1 MINCNPETVSTD
13 YDTSDRLYF
22 EPLIDE
28 YVENIILKEKSKG
41 NLLGII
47 AQFGGQTPIKL
58 AKFLDENKLP
68 ILGTQY
74 SSIDLA
80 EDRDRFR
87 DLLIKLNLKQAESGI
102 AKSFNSAVKI
112 ARKIGLPV
120 VVRPSYVLGGRA
132 MEIVHDEDQL
142 KKFIKQAFDAS
153 ENNPILI
160 DKFIDNAMEVDVDAI
175 ADGKDVYVAGIMQHI
190 EEAGI
195 HSGDSACCLPPVS
208 IKENILKEIKVQTR
222 KLALAMN
229 VKGFLNI
236 QFAIK
241 KDEIFVIEVNPRA
254 SRTVPFV
261 SKANGIPLAKIA
273 SRIMAGEK
281 LLSLIHI

>member
-22 EPLIDE
+22 EPLIEE

-41 NLLGII
+41 SLLGII

-58 AKFLDENKLP
+58 TKFLDENKLP

-102 AKSFNSAVKI
+102 AKSFDSAIKI
-112 ARKIGLPV
+112 AHKIGLPV

-132 MEIVHDEDQL
+132 MEIVHDENQL

-208 IKENILKEIKVQTR
+208 IKENRNHL
-222 KLALAMN
+222 
-229 VKGFLNI
+229 
-236 QFAIK
+236 
-241 KDEIFVIEVNPRA
+241 
-254 SRTVPFV
+254 
-261 SKANGIPLAKIA
+261 
-273 SRIMAGEK
+273 
-281 LLSLIHI
+281 

>member
-1 MINCNPETVSTD
+1 M
-13 YDTSDRLYF
+13 
-22 EPLIDE
+22 
-28 YVENIILKEKSKG
+28 
-41 NLLGII
+41 
-47 AQFGGQTPIKL
+47 
-58 AKFLDENKLP
+58 P

-87 DLLIKLNLKQAESGI
+87 DLLIKLDLKQAESGI
-102 AKSFNSAVKI
+102 AKSFDSAIKI

-132 MEIVHDEDQL
+132 MEIVHDKSQL
-142 KKFIKQAFDAS
+142 KQFINEAFKAS
-153 ENNPILI
+153 EQNPILI

-175 ADGKDVYVAGIMQHI
+175 SDGKDVYVAGIMQHI

-208 IKENILKEIKVQTR
+208 IKANLLRELKIQTR
-222 KLALAMN
+222 KLALALK

-236 QFAIK
+236 QFAI
-241 KDEIFVIEVNPRA
+241 
-254 SRTVPFV
+254 
-261 SKANGIPLAKIA
+261 
-273 SRIMAGEK
+273 
-281 LLSLIHI
+281 